1 MSTSIVTRGGT
12 IPRAMQMHQL
22 AVMQA
27 AGSDK
32 SLNAGLSGCTTIPST
47 SSLTLPY
54 TSLSR
59 GTQAPPTTG
68 SSLDLGPSV
77 AYQVLRQA
85 KTTTNYSKEMS
96 SVPG

>member
-77 AYQVLRQA
+77 A
-85 KTTTNYSKEMS
+85 
-96 SVPG
+96 G